1 MTMLTNYQV
10 QLSLHFNISNVF
22 NVKHL
27 LPYYAAEEDFSDS
40 VQICGQVSSIGDN
53 F

>member
-1 MTMLTNYQV
+1 MLTNYQV
-10 QLSLHFNISNVF
+10 QLSLYFNISYVF

-27 LPYYAAEEDFSDS
+27 LPYYADEEDFSDT
-40 VQICGQVSSIGDN
+40 VQICGQVSSVGGD